1 MINIRNLIE
10 SDYPAVQAIYQQGI
24 DMGDATFQSKTL
36 DWKSWN
42 KTKLAACRLVAI
54 DNSAVIGWAAL
65 SPVSG
70 LCVFNGIA
78 EVSLYIS
85 DKAQGKGVGHTLLSA
100 LISCSEE
107 QGLWT
112 LQSGIFPENKASLA
126 LHKKNGFRE
135 VGVREKMGAMQ
146 DGTWRDVLFLERRS
160 KVAGT

>member
-1 MINIRNLIE
+1 MVNIRNLIE

-24 DMGDATFQSKTL
+24 DMGDATFQSKTP

-85 DKAQGKGVGHTLLSA
+85 NKAQGKGVGHNLLSA
-100 LISCSEE
+100 LISSSEE

>member
-1 MINIRNLIE
+1 
-10 SDYPAVQAIYQQGI
+10 
-24 DMGDATFQSKTL
+24 MGDATFQSKTL

-42 KTKLAACRLVAI
+42 QTKLAACRLVAI

-70 LCVFNGIA
+70 LCVFKGIA

-85 DKAQGKGVGHTLLSA
+85 DKAQGKGVGNTLLSA

-135 VGVREKMGAMQ
+135 VGIREKMGAMQ
-146 DGTWRDVLFLERRS
+146 DGTWRDVIFLERRS
-160 KVAGT
+160 KVVGT

>member
-1 MINIRNLIE
+1 MVNIRNLIE
-10 SDYPAVQAIYQQGI
+10 SDYQAVQAIYQQGI
-24 DMGDATFQSKTL
+24 DMGDATFQSKTP

-85 DKAQGKGVGHTLLSA
+85 NKAQGKGVGHNLLSA
-100 LISCSEE
+100 LISSSEE